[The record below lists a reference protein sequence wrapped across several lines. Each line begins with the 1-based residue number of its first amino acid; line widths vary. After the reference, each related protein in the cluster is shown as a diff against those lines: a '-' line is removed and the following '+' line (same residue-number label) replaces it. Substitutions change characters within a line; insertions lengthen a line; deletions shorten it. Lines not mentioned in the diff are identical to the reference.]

1 MNPNIVKVV
10 RDCQKKALYFSRSRI
25 PWISP
30 DEQLSAPIRFLKHIG
45 IYGYKASMLSNY
57 LNFDKSPYEVYEN
70 LEQLRFIWNKIRIHC
85 IKVKVN
91 NSISIN
97 SLNDLK
103 LAKETIK

>member
-1 MNPNIVKVV
+1 
-10 RDCQKKALYFSRSRI
+10 
-25 PWISP
+25 
-30 DEQLSAPIRFLKHIG
+30 
-45 IYGYKASMLSNY
+45 MLSNY